1 MATDR
6 LTELAVKKA
15 KPSERPFRV
24 FDGGG
29 MYLEVQPNGS
39 RYWRHKYRF
48 AGKEKLL
55 SLGVYPDVSLME
67 ARARRNAARKL
78 LDDGVDPSAVRKAQ
92 RTAAIESFEAVVRE
106 WHATKSSGWSAGH
119 AKRAMARL
127 EQNVFP
133 FLGSKHIDAITAPEL
148 LEVIRRI
155 EKRGAVE
162 TAHTVKQ
169 LCGQVF
175 KFGIATGK
183 CKQNVAP
190 DLSEAMTPVIVD
202 HLAAVTEPAEIG
214 TLMRA
219 IAEYDG
225 QPVTRGAL
233 QLSAL
238 LFQRP
243 GNIRSAEW
251 AHIDFEVALWKIPS
265 ADMKRKVQEKKSGR
279 PHLVP
284 LSTQAVALLRDLHEI
299 TGHGRY
305 VFPSLLTGER
315 CMSENTV
322 NTALRRLGYDKTQMT
337 AHGFRAMARTALSE
351 QLNVSPDVIEA
362 QLAHAKSGPLGAAY
376 DRAEFMAQRR
386 SMMQRWAD
394 YLDELRDGAKAVAPT
409 KHAARKTGAA
419 DQENATHL
427 KETMIDAL
435 TQRALDALQALRDDQ
450 SPANEAA
457 MEAASKAL
465 TVANREMREQIK
477 AMKAALSESAES
489 ERRRGDRRA
498 L

>member
-6 LTELAVKKA
+6 LTELAVKKT
-15 KPSERPFRV
+15 KPADKPFRL

-29 MYLEVQPNGS
+29 MYLEVQPSGS
-39 RYWRHKYRF
+39 RYWRLKYRF
-48 AGKEKLL
+48 QGKEKLL
-55 SLGVYPDVSLME
+55 GLGVYDDVTLTE
-67 ARARRNAARKL
+67 AREERQKARKL
-78 LDDGVDPSAVRKAQ
+78 LAAGVDPSAARKAEKAA
-92 RTAAIESFEAVVRE
+92 RTGVSAGSFETVARE
-106 WHATKSSGWSAGH
+106 WHATKSPGWSAGH

-133 FLGSKHIDAITAPEL
+133 FIGVQHIDSVTAPEL

-155 EKRGAVE
+155 EKRGRIE

-183 CKQNVAP
+183 CKSNPAGDVG
-190 DLSEAMTPVIVD
+190 EALTPVIVN
-202 HLAAVTEPAEIG
+202 HLAAVTEPGEIG

-219 IAEYDG
+219 IADYDG

-233 QLSAL
+233 LLSAL
-238 LFQRP
+238 VFQRP
-243 GNIRSAEW
+243 GNVRAAEW
-251 AHIDFEVALWKIPS
+251 ADIDLNKALWTIPS
-265 ADMKRKVQEKKSGR
+265 ADMKRRVQEKKSGR

-284 LSTQAVALLRDLHEI
+284 LSTQAVAVLRDLHEL

-322 NTALRRLGYDKTQMT
+322 NTALRRLGYSKSEMT
-337 AHGFRAMARTALSE
+337 AHGFRAMARTALAE
-351 QLNVSPDVIEA
+351 QLDVSPDIIEA

-386 SMMQRWAD
+386 SMMQKWAD
-394 YLDELRDGAKAVAPT
+394 YLGELRDAAKAPVS
-409 KHAARKTGAA
+409 KRVNRRKTAA
-419 DQENATHL
+419 
-427 KETMIDAL
+427 
-435 TQRALDALQALRDDQ
+435 
-450 SPANEAA
+450 
-457 MEAASKAL
+457 
-465 TVANREMREQIK
+465 
-477 AMKAALSESAES
+477 
-489 ERRRGDRRA
+489 
-498 L
+498 